1 MATQKKIEKM
11 RISKS
16 QQFLFSTDN
25 SRRWGVAKW
34 FTNVGDKPTSRHQHH
49 GDMNSFKSIIP
60 LRFQENRMLGRFRY
74 FSNTPIIGQVKLLRS
89 FSKIWDPNKT
99 QIHQLWN
106 YQMKLIILGNH
117 DINSLQSWRSNRIV
131 SWGTRES
138 KFGDRSRVQ
147 SGWF

>member
-49 GDMNSFKSIIP
+49 GDMNSFQSIIP
-60 LRFQENRMLGRFRY
+60 LTFQENRIFETIPISFIHPDNRPSQIVEEFFENMRSEQD
-74 FSNTPIIGQVKLLRS
+74 SNPSTLKLPDEINNLRKPWYKFTP
-89 FSKIWDPNKT
+89 
-99 QIHQLWN
+99 
-106 YQMKLIILGNH
+106 
-117 DINSLQSWRSNRIV
+117 
-131 SWGTRES
+131 
-138 KFGDRSRVQ
+138 KFGVPTDSLVAELENRSPMTGVR
-147 SGWF
+147 S